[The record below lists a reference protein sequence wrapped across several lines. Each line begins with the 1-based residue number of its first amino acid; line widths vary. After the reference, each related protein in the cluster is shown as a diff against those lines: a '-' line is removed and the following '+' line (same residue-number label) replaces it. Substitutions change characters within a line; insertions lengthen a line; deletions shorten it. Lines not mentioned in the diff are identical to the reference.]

1 MQKGAIRKHG
11 KFWQLK
17 YRGYVLKDGVRVRKD
32 LYADL
37 APIDREHQTET
48 SVRALADVILA
59 PLNAGTH
66 QATSV
71 DSVQAF
77 LESFLTKGEGGR
89 GHRLRQSTIGG
100 YGDMY
105 KLAKP
110 HLPDMELR
118 KVRTPDINNIMR
130 AVAAEDDAEDRRA
143 QTVYYN
149 LKNFLSSA
157 FRYAVGHGLV
167 ESNPVRDAIIPE
179 GNESDTYAY
188 NLEEVYQIMQA
199 VKKPVAKAAIMVA
212 TFTGLRM
219 SEIKGLRW
227 EDYDGNMLNITR
239 AVVSGRVEEVKT
251 KTSRAPVPVIKTLK
265 DVLANHLKHNSG
277 DGYIFHGETG
287 EPVRFEN
294 LVRRDILPALEKKKI
309 KWHGMHAFRR
319 GLSSVLHDL
328 IPEQELTN
336 KHIMRHA
343 VKDVTGKHYI
353 KPSLERMRKALE
365 LVEKQYLKIQKKD
378 RR

>member
-1 MQKGAIRKHG
+1 MQKGAIRQHG
-11 KFWQLK
+11 KFWYLK
-17 YRGYVLKDGVRVRKD
+17 YREDVLENGIKVRKTVNKK
-32 LYADL
+32 L
-37 APIDREHQTET
+37 APISREYQTEQ

-66 QATSV
+66 SVNSV
-71 DSVQAF
+71 DSLQAF
-77 LESFLTKGEGGR
+77 LDSFLAKGEGGR
-89 GHRLRQSTIGG
+89 GHKLRQSTIKS
-100 YGDMY
+100 YEDMY

-110 HLPDMELR
+110 HLPQMELR
-118 KVRTPDINNIMR
+118 KVRTPDINVIMR
-130 AVAAEDDAEDRRA
+130 AVAAEDDGNDRRA

-157 FRYAVGHGLV
+157 FRYAVGHGLI

-179 GNESDTYAY
+179 GSESDTYAY
-188 NLEEVYQIMQA
+188 SLKEVHQIMQA
-199 VKKPVAKAAIMVA
+199 LKKPMAKAAVMVA

-227 EDYDGNMLNITR
+227 EDYDGEILNIQR
-239 AVVSGRVEEVKT
+239 GVVSGIVEDVKT

-265 DVLANHLKHNSG
+265 TVLASHLALNSG
-277 DGYIFHGETG
+277 DGYIFHGETN

-294 LVRRDILPALEKKKI
+294 LARRDIIPVLEEKNI
-309 KWHGMHAFRR
+309 QWHGFHAFRR
-319 GLSSVLHDL
+319 GLSSVLYGL
-328 IPEQELTN
+328 IPEQELTI

-353 KPSLERMRKALE
+353 KPSVPVMRKALE
-365 LVEKQYLKIQKKD
+365 QIEKEFLKLKPKLKL
-378 RR
+378 